1 MSSINYFDEK
11 KYKHEKRT
19 DISFGIGDDGKLAFT
34 TLKES
39 ETIAKV
45 TNKFNRCVQFT
56 PIDHNIKIIVNGN
69 ERSQCDGML
78 YIEVTKELVFVE
90 LKTGDKNWVADAIA
104 QLESTIAN
112 FSANHV
118 ISDYKYRS
126 AYAANR
132 KHPYFQYSKKE
143 EIETFRTHT
152 RFRLNITNT
161 IILK

>member
-34 TLKES
+34 TLKGS
-39 ETIAKV
+39 ET
-45 TNKFNRCVQFT
+45 
-56 PIDHNIKIIVNGN
+56 
-69 ERSQCDGML
+69 
-78 YIEVTKELVFVE
+78 
-90 LKTGDKNWVADAIA
+90 VADAIA

-132 KHPYFQYSKKE
+132 QHPYFQYSKKE

-161 IILK
+161 IVLK